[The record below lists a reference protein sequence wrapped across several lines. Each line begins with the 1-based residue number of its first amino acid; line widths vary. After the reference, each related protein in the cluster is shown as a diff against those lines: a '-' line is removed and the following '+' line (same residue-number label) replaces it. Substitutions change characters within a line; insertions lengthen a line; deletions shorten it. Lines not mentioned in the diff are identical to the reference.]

1 MNFLPNLVRTMWSN
15 NDRKRDKDNTV
26 PDNLTIHKDITYA
39 PSSSDKESFF
49 HLTDIYRPSVS
60 NGLLPVIVSVH
71 GGGWFYG
78 DKELYRF
85 YCMHLAAKGFVVVN
99 FNYRLAPEYKYP
111 AAITDVCLLMDFI
124 RQNHEKYDMDPD
136 SLFMVGDS
144 AGAQL
149 VTQYNILAA
158 SRDYQELCTKA
169 FFPHSNLLAGTLS
182 DSTDS
187 FKMAALLSRLPIPK
201 AIALNCGIY
210 DMNEIKK
217 QNICKWYLPKQMA
230 SLLDTSF
237 FHMLDYM
244 NPDFPPTYLMLSVND
259 DLKVHTAPM
268 KARLEKL
275 GIPFR
280 YKEFGEGHPEDGHV
294 FHINLQSQ
302 NGLLCN
308 SEECAYFHSQ
318 ISIGN

>member
-1 MNFLPNLVRTMWSN
+1 MNFLPNLVRTVWSG
-15 NDRKRDKDNTV
+15 NDKKRDKNITE
-26 PDNLTIHKDITYA
+26 PDNLTVYKDITYA
-39 PSSSDKESFF
+39 PSSSDKERFF

-85 YCMHLAAKGFVVVN
+85 YCMHLASKGFVVVN
-99 FNYRLAPEYKYP
+99 FNYRLAPEHKYP
-111 AAITDVCLLMDFI
+111 SAIADVCLLMDFI
-124 RQNHEKYDMDPD
+124 GKNREKYGMDLD
-136 SLFMVGDS
+136 CLFMVGDS

-149 VTQYNILAA
+149 TTQYSIL
-158 SRDYQELCTKA
+158 STNRDYRELCAKA
-169 FFPHSNLLAGTLS
+169 SFFCPDLLTGIR

-187 FKMAALLSRLPIPK
+187 FKITALLSRLPIPK
-201 AIALNCGIY
+201 AVALNCGIY
-210 DMNEIKK
+210 DMKEIRG
-217 QNICKWYLPKQMA
+217 QQICKWYLPKHMEPQ
-230 SLLDTSF
+230 LDTTF
-237 FHMLDYM
+237 FSMLDYM
-244 NPDFPPTYLMLSVND
+244 TVDFPSTYLMLSVND

-308 SEECAYFHSQ
+308 SEECAFFHSLV
-318 ISIGN
+318 SDKT